1 MENNTSKKSFLL
13 YYDSQHLFN
22 MLADT
27 QAGKLIKA
35 IYDYE
40 INGIVPNCDDDIA
53 FKMAFTTIQL
63 CLDRE
68 KEKYNNVCE
77 RNKLNG
83 QKGGRPK
90 RLDNHMDILETQ
102 QKPNNPSGLQDNPNN
117 PLGYQRNTDN
127 INGESLESIDISSK
141 SQNLHIS
148 TNQNLETPKNP
159 NGYFRNPKEP
169 KKADNDIDNESDID
183 IDNVNDSDKDNES
196 VNDIVNEIAKKQNY
210 KNSRNENKEKSKYT
224 LSNGKTIYYENI
236 GELKKQCDCIN
247 CNSNALFKIDNK
259 CYCYDHFNKQFNN

>member
-68 KEKYNNVCE
+68 KEKYNSVCE
-77 RNKLNG
+77 RNKRNI
-83 QKGGRPK
+83 QKRWN
-90 RLDNHMDILETQ
+90 DNTTNTTGKTGIPEHTNEYKDI
-102 QKPNNPSGLQDNPNN
+102 PNNTTVSNGKEFNPKNTENIQNQALITDTIGKIGIPTNTKNTTGISGIPKNTK
-117 PLGYQRNTDN
+117 NTDN
-127 INGESLESIDISSK
+127 DSDNV
-141 SQNLHIS
+141 N
-148 TNQNLETPKNP
+148 
-159 NGYFRNPKEP
+159 
-169 KKADNDIDNESDID
+169 DNDIDNDSD

-196 VNDIVNEIAKKQNY
+196 VNDIVNEIVKKQNY
-210 KNSRNENKEKSKYT
+210 KNSRNENKEKTKYT

-247 CNSNALFKIDNK
+247 CNANALFKIDNK